1 MYNDSTNEKAK
12 KMIDKKTEQMD
23 YMIEQRDGL
32 GWQIEDLKNDI
43 REIYKGIISEFYE
56 IDYEQIEEW
65 DRLSPSVIDMYIAE
79 LNEGEKNE

>member
-1 MYNDSTNEKAK
+1 MNEKLK

-23 YMIEQRDGL
+23 YKIEQKDSL
-32 GWQIEDLKNDI
+32 EWQIEDLKNDI
-43 REIYKGIISEFYE
+43 REAYKAIISEFYE

-65 DRLSPSVIDMYIAE
+65 DRLSPSVIDMYIDE